1 MSLDTGPEKGEIKWW
16 KIFFM
21 PEIFYKI
28 VPRVK
33 MIRIEGRLRVRDLSP
48 FSPFSAKRVT
58 GPKYCPKRNPY
69 N

>member
-33 MIRIEGRLRVRDLSP
+33 MIRIEGRLRVRDMLP
-48 FSPFSAKRVT
+48 CHLFRRKW
-58 GPKYCPKRNPY
+58 
-69 N
+69 